1 MKKEY
6 VTPAIEIVDI
16 ENDNLLN
23 AVSVETES
31 GPGVGGGEAGD
42 ETPDLAKHHHDGWE
56 EWD

>member
-16 ENDNLLN
+16 ENDTLLN
-23 AVSVETES
+23 AVSVETEY

-42 ETPDLAKHHHDGWE
+42 ETPDLAKHHHDVWE
-56 EWD
+56 E

>member
-16 ENDNLLN
+16 ENDTLLN
-23 AVSVETES
+23 AFSVETEY

-42 ETPDLAKHHHDGWE
+42 ETPDLAKHHHDVWE